1 VQFFYPRFEEN
12 EIFLFFSYSYYLTS
26 REYESFNG
34 GLLFRNMKGGR
45 SENLFMS
52 CVGELGKFSKNLL
65 FCFYKEKIY
74 QLWLNFLLT
83 FLFFLFPLVL
93 ESREFD
99 LLLGQLMPDGSRAP
113 GLIDKF
119 GGEPHE

>member
-1 VQFFYPRFEEN
+1 M
-12 EIFLFFSYSYYLTS
+12 
-26 REYESFNG
+26 
-34 GLLFRNMKGGR
+34 LLFRNMKGGR

-52 CVGELGKFSKNLL
+52 CVGELGKFFDNIL
-65 FCFYKEKIY
+65 FMFFKRENRST
-74 QLWLNFLLT
+74 LFDLFLT
-83 FLFFLFPLVL
+83 FFFFLFPVVL

-119 GGEPHE
+119 GGEPHEKARGYR